1 MAILSITT
9 DVTGQIGII
18 PQEIYIKTNDT
29 LAVVTAAGYLNQS
42 RTQGFQFS
50 NLQLAHVYGTDFND
64 GEPGCL
70 DFQVSTPSN
79 PQTGDYSLVLTGAN
93 VSGPSTVNHIAV
105 FKNAAGTLTED
116 TAVAINAGNIQAGV
130 SGKAGHF
137 IAYPSLPASG
147 TLQLLAANNAGNTA
161 TVLTNAEM
169 GQASTLTFQ
178 DPGVANANVAMAP
191 AALVSGNL
199 VQASGTVGLIADAGV
214 APAALQRIANIK
226 AAVTANIGGSGAG
239 PISVAVTGMTSSSVV
254 TCTIASSSNAVQVEK
269 AVAGSGSFSVTF
281 SGDPGASCL
290 LNYVAFIAA
299 Q

>member
-116 TAVAINAGNIQAGV
+116 TAVAI
-130 SGKAGHF
+130 
-137 IAYPSLPASG
+137 
-147 TLQLLAANNAGNTA
+147 NAGNTA